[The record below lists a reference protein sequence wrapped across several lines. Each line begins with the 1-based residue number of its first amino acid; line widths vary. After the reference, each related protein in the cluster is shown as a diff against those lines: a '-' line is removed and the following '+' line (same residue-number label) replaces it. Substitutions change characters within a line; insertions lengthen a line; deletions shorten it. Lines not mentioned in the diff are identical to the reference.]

1 MSKNSEEEFDNINKH
16 AINYRGNVRWEGEKN
31 WEKSNVR
38 NWFLKWKNSSTG
50 F

>member
-1 MSKNSEEEFDNINKH
+1 MSKNSEEFDNINKH

-31 WEKSNVR
+31 FSGRKVMSEI
-38 NWFLKWKNSSTG
+38 G